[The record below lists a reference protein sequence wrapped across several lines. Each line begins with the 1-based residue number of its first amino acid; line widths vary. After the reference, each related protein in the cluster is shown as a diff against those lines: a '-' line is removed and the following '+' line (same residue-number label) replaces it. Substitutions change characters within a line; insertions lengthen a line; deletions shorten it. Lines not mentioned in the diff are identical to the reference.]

1 MSGSKKDIVINR
13 TIFERR
19 KSSIYICTRAKKKSH
34 SIQTERNTQAEKN
47 KMMVA

>member
-19 KSSIYICTRAKKKSH
+19 KSSIYICTRAKKKV
-34 SIQTERNTQAEKN
+34 IQFKQKEIHKQQKIR
-47 KMMVA
+47 